1 MGSSKGSATDG
12 KYGRT
17 IFLDQFTWRSFL
29 GSEIGLPCYRPGEI
43 VFKSVA
49 GWTQMGQ
56 VIGNGGTGRKEEF
69 GPGGDRNSSRL
80 WTSWQGR
87 MGVPL
92 LGSKIH
98 NVLDKPSVNGDSGF
112 RFRKRKKA

>member
-1 MGSSKGSATDG
+1 MGYPRGQQLMANMAA
-12 KYGRT
+12 

-69 GPGGDRNSSRL
+69 G
-80 WTSWQGR
+80 
-87 MGVPL
+87 
-92 LGSKIH
+92 LGWGPK
-98 NVLDKPSVNGDSGF
+98 
-112 RFRKRKKA
+112 